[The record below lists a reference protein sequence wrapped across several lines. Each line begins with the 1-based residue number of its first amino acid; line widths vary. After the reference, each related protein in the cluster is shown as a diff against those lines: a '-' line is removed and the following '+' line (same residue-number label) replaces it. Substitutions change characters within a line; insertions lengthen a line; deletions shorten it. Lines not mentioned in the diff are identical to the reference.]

1 MFKLLSVFGAIGGH
15 GILYAPNLY
24 DPSTNAN
31 IEIAGATSELT
42 ASSSIYQIPTRLR
55 PEVEDMINMIE
66 PASTPLLSYFNMLSG
81 SEKIGNP
88 IYHVQEEWPL
98 RNRGIVTTGANTS
111 QTTTMVLDDVGFI
124 IPFHVLINQRTQEMM
139 VVTAVDRTTKIPTI
153 TRGVGGTSTA
163 TINVGDEII
172 ATSTAAPEA
181 HDPVQITMRGTD
193 MHENYAQKIHHVMSI
208 SDIMNLHAV
217 YGPNERDRINTQ
229 GMLEFKKK
237 QNRALMLHPGGS
249 KATDASGLP
258 QYITAGLWYYCNLY
272 NAINMG
278 GAVSYQSI
286 SFALQSIIRY
296 GGAGRKTIF
305 VGAKVWSIISSVLP
319 RTTLMTSTQDT
330 TTLGFTVKTI
340 EFPGGQADL
349 VLDYTLEGPGYD
361 DVALVADMQYLGLN
375 EFEPMT
381 TEPINTLGAG
391 RQNWQIYRRLGLK
404 CKLPIAF
411 GRLYNIK
418 YAA

>member
-1 MFKLLSVFGAIGGH
+1 MFSKLLSGMPPCLFV
-15 GILYAPNLY
+15 PNLY

-31 IEIAGATSELT
+31 IEIAGATSETT

-66 PASTPLLSYFNMLSG
+66 PAETPLLSFFNMLGGTS
-81 SEKIGNP
+81 KIINP
-88 IYHVQEEWPL
+88 IFHVQEEWPL
-98 RNRGIVTTGANTS
+98 RNRAIVTTGATSS
-111 QTTTMVLDDVGFI
+111 QTTTAVFDDVGFI
-124 IPFHVLINQRTQEMM
+124 IPFHVLVNQRTQEMM
-139 VVTAVDRTTKIPTI
+139 IVTAVDRTTRIPTI
-153 TRGVGGTSTA
+153 IRGVGGTA
-163 TINVGDEII
+163 AAAIVAGDEII

-208 SDIMNLHAV
+208 SDIMALHGV
-217 YGPNERDRINTQ
+217 YGPMERDRINTQ
-229 GMLEFKKK
+229 GLLEFKKK

-249 KATDASGLP
+249 KAVDALGLP

-286 SFALQSIIRY
+286 SFAMQSIIRY
-296 GGAGRKTIF
+296 GGAGNKMGF
-305 VGAKVWSIISSVLP
+305 CGAKVWAVLTSLLP
-319 RTTLMTSTQDT
+319 RTVLLTESQDM
-330 TTLGFTVKTI
+330 TTLGFEIKTI
-340 EFPGGQADL
+340 KFPGGTMNL

-361 DVALVADMQYLGLN
+361 DTLLVADMKYLAIN
-375 EFEPMT
+375 EFEPMK
-381 TEPINTLGAG
+381 TEQINTLGAG
-391 RQNWQIYRRLGLK
+391 RENWQIFRRLGLK
-404 CKLPIAF
+404 CKLPIAM